1 MKLNKLALGAASILA
16 ITASLSAAKAQEAQA
31 VENSSIDQLVVY
43 GENIYRDRTT
53 DINPTLSYDLEFFQR
68 FEPTTVGEMLKR
80 VPGVVFTSD
89 VLEYDA
95 VQLRGLGSQ
104 YTQILIN
111 GRKVPGQQANGSFF
125 VDRIPAELVDRI
137 EIIRSP
143 SADLTGEGTGGT
155 LNIILKE
162 GADLDGAF
170 VRTGASYFGDGDR
183 VVRWSGAGA
192 VATSG
197 DGYDFWLG
205 VDVQQR
211 RNPKQK
217 YTEFF
222 DADGTFA
229 EEAEFE
235 KDHRDGTDYSV
246 NTAVGVDVGTGR
258 LDVNGYFVQT
268 NREEKETVDIVEG
281 PRDAFEFI
289 EKENQTEDIRQ
300 RSYGA
305 YGVFT
310 QPFGAAEF
318 EASLGYAVF
327 DEDTNAIETALEFE
341 SGDFEEDEETIDIT
355 DKELQG
361 GMAISFPVFG
371 SIDNKTGVDIRRQ
384 KRQGIQLG
392 DTVDVEADI
401 ENLRI
406 APFTKF
412 TFDLSS
418 AVTAEAGVRYEYFD
432 RDVVSEDGEGEL
444 SDGRLLPSASIRWDL
459 TENDR
464 VRLSGARTI
473 RYPDFDLIS
482 PFEEDETPGDDD
494 LLIGN
499 PELDVET
506 SWGFDAGYE
515 RRVGAKGVVGLNFF
529 YRDISDLIEL
539 VPVAAFGDGSEFRP
553 MNTGDAQAWGVEFDI
568 STPLDFIGLY
578 ETAFYANA
586 AWLDS
591 EVTDSNTGLER
602 KLSNQPDYVYNISL
616 IQNFPQFDFSAGASY
631 QKRDSALQFAFD
643 EIREISYDGNLE
655 VFLEKR
661 LGEKVVVRF
670 SATNLLD
677 AEKLEVISAYDG
689 DSAAEF
695 AQAIIDGDVDE
706 IEIEHEQ
713 SSQVYT
719 LTLRAAF

>member
-1 MKLNKLALGAASILA
+1 MKLATLALGAVSMLA
-16 ITASLSAAKAQEAQA
+16 VNAALSAASAQDAQGG
-31 VENSSIDQLVVY
+31 ENNSIDQLVVY
-43 GENIYRDRTT
+43 GQNVYRDRTT

-95 VQLRGLGSQ
+95 VQLRGLGAQ

-170 VRTGASYFGDGDR
+170 VRTAASYFGDGDR

-192 VATSG
+192 IAKSG

-217 YTEFF
+217 YSEFF
-222 DADGTFA
+222 EADGAFA
-229 EEAEFE
+229 EEAEYE
-235 KDHRDGTDYSV
+235 KDHRDGTDYSL
-246 NTAVGVDVGTGR
+246 NSALGVDVGTGR
-258 LDVNGYFVQT
+258 LDLNGYYVQT

-281 PRDAFEFI
+281 PRDAFEYVA
-289 EKENQTEDIRQ
+289 KENQTEDIRQ

-327 DEDTNAIETALEFE
+327 DEDTSGIETAIEFE
-341 SGDFEEDEETIDIT
+341 SGEIEEDEETIDIT
-355 DKELQG
+355 DKEIQG
-361 GMAISFPVFG
+361 GAAITFPVFT
-371 SIDNKTGVDIRRQ
+371 SIENKTGVDIRRQ
-384 KRQGIQLG
+384 KRNGIQLG

-412 TFDLSS
+412 TFDLASS
-418 AVTAEAGVRYEYFD
+418 VSVEAGVRYEHFD
-432 RDVVSEDGEGEL
+432 RDVVSEDGVGDL
-444 SDGRLLPSASIRWDL
+444 SDGRILPSASLRWDL

-482 PFEEDETPGDDD
+482 PFEEEETPGDED

-506 SWGFDAGYE
+506 TWGFDVGYE

-553 MNTGDAQAWGVEFDI
+553 LNTGDAQAWGVEFDV
-568 STPLDFIGLY
+568 STPLDFIGLD

-591 EVTDSNTGLER
+591 KVTDLNTGIER
-602 KLSNQPDYVYNISL
+602 KLSDQPDYVYNISL
-616 IQNFPQFDFSAGASY
+616 VQNFPRFDASAGASY
-631 QKRDSALQFAFD
+631 QKRDNALQFAFD
-643 EIREISYDGNLE
+643 EIRDISYEGNLE
-655 VFLEKR
+655 MFLEKR
-661 LGEKVVVRF
+661 LGEKVVLRF
-670 SATNLLD
+670 SANNLLD
-677 AEKLEVISAYDG
+677 AEKLEVINAYDG
-689 DSAAEF
+689 DSAADF
-695 AQAIIDGDVDE
+695 AQAIIDGDVDG

-713 SSQVYT
+713 SSRVYT
-719 LTLRAAF
+719 VTLRAAF

>member
-16 ITASLSAAKAQEAQA
+16 ITASLSAAKAQPAEDT
-31 VENSSIDQLVVY
+31 SIDQLVVY

-95 VQLRGLGSQ
+95 VQLRGLGAQ

-143 SADLTGEGTGGT
+143 SADLTGEGAGGT

-170 VRTGASYFGDGDR
+170 VRAGASYFGDGDGK
-183 VVRWSGAGA
+183 VRWSGAGA

-217 YTEFF
+217 YTEYF
-222 DADGTFA
+222 DADGVFA

-235 KDHRDGTDYSV
+235 QDHRDGTDYSV
-246 NTAVGVDVGTGR
+246 NSALGLDLGTGR
-258 LDVNGYFVQT
+258 LDLNGYFVQT
-268 NREEKETVDIVEG
+268 NREEKERVDIVEG
-281 PRDAFEFI
+281 PRDAFEII
-289 EKENQTEDIRQ
+289 EQETQDEDIRQ

-310 QPFGAAEF
+310 QPIGAAEF
-318 EASLGYAVF
+318 EASIGYAVF
-327 DEDTNAIETALEFE
+327 DEDTDVLETALELE

-361 GMAISFPVFG
+361 GVAISFPMSG
-371 SIDNKTGVDIRRQ
+371 AIDNKTGVDIRRQ
-384 KRQGIQLG
+384 KRSGIQLG

-412 TFDLSS
+412 TFDLSP
-418 AVTAEAGVRYEYFD
+418 AVTAEAGVRYEYYD
-432 RDVVSEDGEGEL
+432 RDVVSEDGEGNL
-444 SDGRLLPSASIRWDL
+444 SDGRFLPSASIRWDL
-459 TENDR
+459 TEKDR
-464 VRLSGARTI
+464 IRLSGARTI

-494 LLIGN
+494 VLIGN

-515 RRVGAKGVVGLNFF
+515 RRLGAKGVVGLNFF

-568 STPLDFIGLY
+568 STPLDFIGLD

-591 EVTDSNTGLER
+591 KVTDSNTGIER

-616 IQNFPQFDFSAGASY
+616 VQNFPRFDFTAGASY
-631 QKRDSALQFAFD
+631 QKRDNALQFGFD
-643 EIREISYDGNLE
+643 EIRDISYGGNLE
-655 VFLEKR
+655 MFLEKR
-661 LGEKVVVRF
+661 LGDKVVVRF
-670 SATNLLD
+670 SANNLLD
-677 AEKLEVISAYDG
+677 AEKLEVIRSYDG

-695 AQAIIDGDVDE
+695 AQAIINGDVDE

-713 SSQVYT
+713 SSRVYT